1 MANINSIWLKAA
13 VAGGLWASFEIIVGS
28 LLHNLHLPFSGTFLA
43 TFSVILM
50 ISFIQIWK
58 VNGLIWRAGLICG
71 LMKSLS
77 PSAVILGPMTG
88 IMMEAMFM
96 DLFIY
101 LLGFNVF
108 GYLLAGISAL
118 LSTILHKLASLFI
131 LYGTDL
137 VSIYVNLFNFLK
149 KQLGIGEANP
159 SDLIA
164 GILVV
169 YILLGALAS
178 VIGMFLGTRAKRA
191 ENFRD
196 LPEHPSDP
204 FKTSWQNTDPDQPF
218 RIALLFVHLLMIPF
232 LLILINRFGFHP
244 YSLVPIGLYIFL
256 LLIYYK
262 RILGR
267 LKKPVF
273 WSQLILMTLM
283 AGLFWH
289 PPDGSNYRFTSGFLV
304 GIEMS
309 IRAILIVSAFSA
321 LSVEIRN
328 PRITRKLI
336 GLGFG
341 HAYAA
346 LSLSFN
352 SLPAMLDRSADLQ
365 GFIRRPWRSFTNLIF
380 EAQLWLECYKHEMKE

>member
-1 MANINSIWLKAA
+1 MNNLNSIWLKAA

-50 ISFIQIWK
+50 IAFLQIWK
-58 VNGLIWRAGLICG
+58 ENGLIWRAGLICG

-101 LLGFNVF
+101 LVGFNVF
-108 GYLLAGISAL
+108 GYLLAGVTAL
-118 LSTILHKLASLFI
+118 LSTIVHKLASLFI

-137 VSIYVNLFNFLK
+137 VTIYVNLFNFLK
-149 KQLGIGEANP
+149 KQLGIAEANP
-159 SDLIA
+159 RDLIA
-164 GILVV
+164 GIIVV
-169 YILLGALAS
+169 YMVLGALAA
-178 VIGMFLGTRAKRA
+178 MLGILLGKRA
-191 ENFRD
+191 RGVEKLRD

-204 FKTSWQNTDPDQPF
+204 FKSSWQNTDPDQAF
-218 RIALLFVHLLMIPF
+218 RILLLFVHLFMIPI

-244 YSLVPIGLYIFL
+244 ISMVPTGLYILVL
-256 LLIYYK
+256 LLYYK

-273 WSQLILMTLM
+273 WSQLILMTLV

-289 PPDGSNYRFTSGFLV
+289 PPDGSNYKFGNGFLV
-304 GIEMS
+304 GLEMS

-328 PRITRKLI
+328 PLITRKLI

-341 HAYAA
+341 NAYAA

-352 SLPAMLDRSADLQ
+352 SLPAMLDRSANLK
-365 GFIRRPWRSFTNLIF
+365 GFIRRPWRSFTNLIS
-380 EAQLWLECYKHEMKE
+380 EAQLWLETYEKELKL